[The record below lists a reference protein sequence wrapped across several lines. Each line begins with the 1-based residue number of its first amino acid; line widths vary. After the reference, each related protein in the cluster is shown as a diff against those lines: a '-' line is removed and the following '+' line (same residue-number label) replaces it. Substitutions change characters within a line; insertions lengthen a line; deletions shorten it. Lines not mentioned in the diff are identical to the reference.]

1 MAATR
6 NKQPFYS
13 GGQPSFPLSPTPYF
27 SRVEEQR
34 IAFDGGLGGID
45 RPKNYQFVAFRPG
58 FALQASEL
66 NEIQEHFQMQLTLSM
81 SMMHNWITSG
91 RGMLWNS
98 YSDNSWSEG
107 GTSVDTSQPDTG
119 IGVGGLVGD
128 NGTTHDPSVVISGPG
143 WRGATP
149 LYPFENPYPGP
160 GGSSIGKLVDV
171 VDSAPGTPDQGT
183 ISISFRS
190 GWYLTEVRDYWTGED
205 PGPQHVS
212 GMKHWVYLDTD
223 EDLENDNI
231 YTEVIGKE
239 TSQVRGVGLITNSG
253 YVGCQQDL
261 DPPIDPYDPALADNA
276 AGVPNSAACGAS
288 RYEVYFMGADS
299 AVATNHEAKNKISL
313 CVKVDTDLQEVR
325 YMNNLLLYK
334 WS

>member
-1 MAATR
+1 MAAIR

-13 GGQPSFPLSPTPYF
+13 GGVPSFPLTPGPYH
-27 SRVEEQR
+27 SRVEDQR
-34 IAFDGGLGGID
+34 VAFDGGLSGID

-91 RGMLWNS
+91 RGVLWNS
-98 YSDNSWSEG
+98 YSENSWSEG
-107 GTSVDTSQPDTG
+107 GTNVDTSQPDTG

-128 NGTTHDPSVVISGPG
+128 FGTTHDADYVISGPG

-160 GGSSIGKLVDV
+160 GGGEVGKLVDV
-171 VDSAPGTPDQGT
+171 SDSAPTTPDQGQIT
-183 ISISFRS
+183 ISFRS
-190 GWYLTEVRDYWTGED
+190 GWYLTEVRDVWGGED
-205 PGPQHVS
+205 SGPQNVS

-223 EDLENDNI
+223 QDLSNDSN
-231 YTEVIGKE
+231 YTITIDKS
-239 TSQVRGVGLITNSG
+239 TSTVYGIGLITNSR

-261 DPPIDPYDPALADNA
+261 SDDPYDPDLADNA

-288 RYEVYFMGADS
+288 RYEVFFDGSRAS
-299 AVATNHEAKNKISL
+299 LATDTASKDKTSL
-313 CVKVDTDLQEVR
+313 CVKVDTQNREVR

-334 WS
+334 WN